1 MRDAWESTLDRVID
15 DTEFSGA
22 VRVSRRSD
30 RLYERA
36 SGLADR
42 AHLVA
47 NRPDTQ
53 FAIASGVKG
62 FTALAV
68 MALVVDGDLTLD
80 TSIRTVL
87 GDQLDLVD
95 PAVTVGHLLTHT
107 SGIGDYLDEDS
118 VDADDYV
125 LTVPVH
131 ELVDTS
137 DYLAVLRG
145 HPMQAAVGERFT
157 YCNGGFVI
165 LALVVEAVTGTSYH
179 DVVSQRVLEPA
190 GMTAT
195 AFHRGDQLPGSAAI
209 GYLDDELGWR
219 TNAFHLPLRGT
230 GDGGAYSTL
239 DDFDRF
245 WTALFAGAILPA
257 AVVDDMVRTH
267 QHAPA
272 QSLDYGLGFWLRP
285 DRATAMLEGCDA
297 GVSFRSAHDRT
308 SGLTYTVAGNTT
320 DGAWPLVRL
329 LDDVVGGAE

>member
-1 MRDAWESTLDRVID
+1 
-15 DTEFSGA
+15 
-22 VRVSRRSD
+22 
-30 RLYERA
+30 
-36 SGLADR
+36 
-42 AHLVA
+42 
-47 NRPDTQ
+47 
-53 FAIASGVKG
+53 
-62 FTALAV
+62 
-68 MALVVDGDLTLD
+68 
-80 TSIRTVL
+80 
-87 GDQLDLVD
+87 
-95 PAVTVGHLLTHT
+95 
-107 SGIGDYLDEDS
+107 
-118 VDADDYV
+118 
-125 LTVPVH
+125 
-131 ELVDTS
+131 
-137 DYLAVLRG
+137 VLRG

-257 AVVDDMVRTH
+257 AVVDDMVRAH